1 MHIRSVLAG
10 STLAVLLA
18 VNAIGVAAADPGQ
31 FSPAEQHL
39 IGLLPPGYHASAC
52 TPATNGF
59 ANAIASLDC
68 TDDRNT
74 DTPDYARFTLYNN
87 LDALTADF
95 YAIVEGMSVSPCPGG
110 PNGGA
115 SPGSWNYGPNLSIPG
130 GKIVCG
136 NIEDQSDIA
145 WTRDGQLLLATVNGG
160 PSMDDLYQWWQSYG
174 AATGQ

>member
-1 MHIRSVLAG
+1 MRIRSVLA
-10 STLAVLLA
+10 SCTFAVVLA
-18 VNAIGVAAADPGQ
+18 VNAMGVAAAEPGQ

-39 IGLLPPGYHASAC
+39 LELLPPGYHASAC
-52 TPATNGF
+52 KPATNGF

-95 YAIVEGMSVSPCPGG
+95 YASVESMSVSACPGD
-110 PNGGA
+110 NG
-115 SPGSWNYGPNLSIPG
+115 SPGTWNYGPNLAIPG

-136 NIEDQSDIA
+136 NVEDQSDIA

-160 PSMDDLYQWWQSYG
+160 PSLDDLYQWWQSYG